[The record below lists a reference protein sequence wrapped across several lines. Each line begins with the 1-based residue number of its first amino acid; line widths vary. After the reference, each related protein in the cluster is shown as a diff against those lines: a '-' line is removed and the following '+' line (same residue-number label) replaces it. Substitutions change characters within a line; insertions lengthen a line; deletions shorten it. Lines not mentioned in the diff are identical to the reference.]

1 MSYEEKYNKLVNA
14 VKILRETNPSD
25 EGIRNWVNDNVPEL
39 AESKDER
46 IRKALITFFR
56 SFPYDSIENAGTN
69 AKEALAWLEK
79 RENQHKPFTFKALP
93 RLLEMVDRN
102 ERSISYGNKLAEAL
116 KDEGYTLDSNIVKE
130 SIKLMKG
137 EDVPLATMDD
147 QDSTKSNCDID
158 KEKQSSIKPKFRA
171 GDKIS
176 NKEDEGD
183 VCTIKEIKGN
193 FYILT
198 DGTFIKISEQDEYR
212 LIDTTPKFKVGDWI
226 VNSNGKVNQVTY
238 VNPYGDG
245 YTLDDK
251 TYMSGSWCNSYHL
264 WTLKDAKDGD
274 ILVVNGNPFIYSY
287 DDGNNVRGNYCCIFN
302 NELRTN
308 LNFSFEGNCITP
320 ANKEQGDLLVSK
332 MKESG
337 YEWDTNNGG
346 LKKIESKPAWSD
358 VDEADLNNIIW
369 LCNNCIRECEHTW
382 IPSQATRI
390 KSLIERIKDTIFLQP
405 KQNSNVDIGLTV

>member
-14 VKILRETNPSD
+14 VKILKETNPSD

-39 AESKDER
+39 AESEDER
-46 IRKALITFFR
+46 IRKALITFFL

-158 KEKQSSIKPKFRA
+158 KEKQNSIAPKFRS

>member
-14 VKILRETNPSD
+14 VKILKETNPSD

-39 AESKDER
+39 AESDDER

-79 RENQHKPFTFKALP
+79 QENQHKPFTFKALP

-147 QDSTKSNCDID
+147 QDSTKSND
-158 KEKQSSIKPKFRA
+158 KEKKSSVAPKFRS

-308 LNFSFEGNCITP
+308 LNFSFEGNCIIP